1 MRRFLILTLFLFGLS
16 IPSTGFAATLSVS
29 PSGGV
34 YSVGDRISLK
44 VVVSSNDAPMNAVS
58 GVMLFPSALFSI
70 DSISKGGSILNF
82 WVTEPFFS
90 NSAGTVQFEGVSLSG
105 FQGSAGTVIVV
116 NLRARKV
123 GSGTV
128 SFQSGQILA
137 NDGQGTDI
145 TRDVIGGTF
154 QIVAAKVQPVAPQPV
169 APPPQEVSEPEPQA
183 PVVTLSA
190 PVISLGEQDSLPAII
205 GASAY
210 QRANVLLTFMPVT
223 GSKLFITGV
232 TNEDGNFTL
241 IVPQALRNG
250 AYAVNA
256 IVVRDDTQS
265 ISSNVLTVEVGGVF
279 VADVSWENATY
290 MSAVLI
296 VFLILLVAYF
306 LWRRYFGPRR
316 RVNVA
321 IKKEVKEAEDVLHQS
336 VTLLDQDLSEHLK
349 RSTKAGGLKNI
360 EREDIV
366 DIKRDLS
373 DAEKYIEKEIRDI
386 SRIQLDEKN

>member
-1 MRRFLILTLFLFGLS
+1 MRRFLILTLFLYGLS

-105 FQGSAGTVIVV
+105 FQGSAGTVIIV

-154 QIVAAKVQPVAPQPV
+154 QIVAVKVQPA

-183 PVVTLSA
+183 SVVTLSA
-190 PVISLGEQDSLPAII
+190 PVISLGEQDSSPAIL

-210 QRANVLLTFMPVT
+210 QRANVLLTFIPVT

-321 IKKEVKEAEDVLHQS
+321 IKKEVREVEDALHQS